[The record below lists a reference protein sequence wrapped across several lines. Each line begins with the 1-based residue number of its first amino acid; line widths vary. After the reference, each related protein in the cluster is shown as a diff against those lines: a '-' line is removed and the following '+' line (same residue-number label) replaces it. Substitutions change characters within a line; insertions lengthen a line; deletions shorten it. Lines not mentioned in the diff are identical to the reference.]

1 MNIPLRIFDRNQG
14 EKKRTL
20 IDIDRSQQLTDAAR
34 AQVFSDVDSAY
45 EQVRSNIALLIPY
58 RDKYKDQATR
68 VRDTVTFSYQHGG
81 ASLMDFLNAQSDY
94 RVVQLAYLQL
104 VGSYLTAA
112 ASSIS
117 LWDARSSP
125 RSRAGSALS
134 EFDER
139 WTTHDLISSIEVGTM
154 NREEVRARIE
164 DIGIMPSIRVASAE
178 LALFAAETVYEAG
191 IPVVEITMTV
201 PNAVEVIAQLTQN
214 YPNFVVG
221 AGTVLDTETAQ
232 RCLDAGARFITS
244 PGLVPD
250 VLEFTLK
257 NDVAAIPGALTPSE
271 VIAAWKAGADFVKI
285 YPCAQVGGDQYI
297 RALKVPLPQIKLIA
311 SGGVN
316 QLTAANFI
324 FAGAASLGIG
334 SELMPRQA
342 LKMRKDQWIRELA
355 RRFLEAVRSARIHLA
370 EID

>member
-1 MNIPLRIFDRNQG
+1 
-14 EKKRTL
+14 
-20 IDIDRSQQLTDAAR
+20 
-34 AQVFSDVDSAY
+34 
-45 EQVRSNIALLIPY
+45 
-58 RDKYKDQATR
+58 
-68 VRDTVTFSYQHGG
+68 
-81 ASLMDFLNAQSDY
+81 
-94 RVVQLAYLQL
+94 
-104 VGSYLTAA
+104 
-112 ASSIS
+112 
-117 LWDARSSP
+117 
-125 RSRAGSALS
+125 
-134 EFDER
+134 
-139 WTTHDLISSIEVGTM
+139 M
-154 NREEVRARIE
+154 NREEVRVRIE

-191 IPVVEITMTV
+191 IPVAEVTMTV

-221 AGTVLDTETAQ
+221 AGTVLDTDTAQ
-232 RCLDAGARFITS
+232 RCVDAGARFLTS

-257 NDVAAIPGALTPSE
+257 HDLVAIPGALTPSE

-297 RALKVPLPQIKLIA
+297 RALKVPLPQVRMIA

-342 LKMRKDQWIRELA
+342 LKMRQDQWIRELA
-355 RRFLEAVRSARIHLA
+355 RRFLEAVRSARIHLS

>member
-1 MNIPLRIFDRNQG
+1 M
-14 EKKRTL
+14 
-20 IDIDRSQQLTDAAR
+20 
-34 AQVFSDVDSAY
+34 
-45 EQVRSNIALLIPY
+45 
-58 RDKYKDQATR
+58 
-68 VRDTVTFSYQHGG
+68 
-81 ASLMDFLNAQSDY
+81 
-94 RVVQLAYLQL
+94 
-104 VGSYLTAA
+104 
-112 ASSIS
+112 
-117 LWDARSSP
+117 
-125 RSRAGSALS
+125 
-134 EFDER
+134 
-139 WTTHDLISSIEVGTM
+139 M
-154 NREEVRARIE
+154 NREEVRERIE

-271 VIAAWKAGADFVKI
+271 AIASWKGGADFVKI

-342 LKMRKDQWIRELA
+342 LKMRKDQWIHELA
-355 RRFLEAVRSARIHLA
+355 RRFLEAVRSARIHLS

>member
-1 MNIPLRIFDRNQG
+1 
-14 EKKRTL
+14 
-20 IDIDRSQQLTDAAR
+20 
-34 AQVFSDVDSAY
+34 
-45 EQVRSNIALLIPY
+45 
-58 RDKYKDQATR
+58 
-68 VRDTVTFSYQHGG
+68 
-81 ASLMDFLNAQSDY
+81 
-94 RVVQLAYLQL
+94 
-104 VGSYLTAA
+104 
-112 ASSIS
+112 
-117 LWDARSSP
+117 
-125 RSRAGSALS
+125 
-134 EFDER
+134 
-139 WTTHDLISSIEVGTM
+139 M

-164 DIGIMPSIRVASAE
+164 DIGIMPGIRVGSAE
-178 LALFAAETVYEAG
+178 LALFAAETVYDAG
-191 IPVVEITMTV
+191 IPVAEITMTV
-201 PNAVEVIAQLTQN
+201 PNAVDVIAQLTQN

-221 AGTVLDTETAQ
+221 AGTVLDTQTAQ

-271 VIAAWKAGADFVKI
+271 VIASWKAGADFVKI

-342 LKMRKDQWIRELA
+342 LKMRKDQWIHELA

-370 EID
+370 EVD